1 MHMRTEH
8 IGKRFGGVQA
18 LSDVSLEIERGKV
31 HGIVGEN
38 GAGKSTLGKVL
49 AGVVRPDEGA
59 VWVEGSGQV
68 HYRNPRNA
76 LSDGIT
82 MIAQELSLEPRQP
95 AAENVLLGIER
106 PRFGVI
112 DRGKL
117 ADRYEDLVRSSG
129 FESLKGRSRE
139 LVGGMRIA
147 DQQKIEILRA
157 LAREADL
164 IIMDEPTAALSGD
177 DAVRLLAD
185 VRRLSDAGTTVVFIS
200 HHLTEVLEIADVVTV
215 LRDGRVVQSSAAS
228 EETPQSL
235 VTAMLGRPSDLAFPE
250 KVPPRFDAPVAV
262 RVQGFT
268 RSPAFRDINVEIKE
282 GEIVALAGLV
292 GSGRTEIARAIFGA
306 DKRDRGVIELYGEPV
321 SIRSPRAALNHGIV
335 MLPESRK
342 DEGLLLRRS
351 VIENVTLPYLRRLS
365 RAGIVRTRQETAETS
380 KIVERVGV
388 VTPSLKS
395 SVSTLSGGNQQKTLF
410 AKSLFRVP
418 RVLIV
423 DEPTRGVDVGA
434 KRAIYELITSIAQEG
449 MAVLMISS
457 EIEEVVGLAHR
468 VFVLR
473 EGQIVAELTGD
484 EATED
489 AILRAQFVTTPP
501 PDLQMPPG

>member
-49 AGVVRPDEGA
+49 AGVLRPDEGT

-147 DQQKIEILRA
+147 DQQTIEILRA

-185 VRRLSDAGTTVVFIS
+185 VRRLSDVGTTVVFIS

-434 KRAIYELITSIAQEG
+434 KRAIYELIASIAQEG

-473 EGQIVAELTGD
+473 EGEIVAELTGD

-489 AILRAQFVTTPP
+489 AILRAQFVTRPP
-501 PDLQMPPG
+501 PDLQMSPG